1 MAQWTGTSFT
11 GGKILASGFI
21 SSTNQTSSM
30 ITLNR
35 DSLFRYQFERNS
47 FTSTTSEITLIASGS
62 SDTVDVFGSLDWEEI
77 SR

>member
-47 FTSTTSEITLIASGS
+47 FTSTASEITLIASGS